1 MPTIPTYDGPQVRQ
15 AALEGGFQ
23 QNQDISSGRLGVA
36 KALQG
41 AGDALDKLDQQRA
54 TLQAQEAEVKI
65 RQAWYETDTRLR
77 KEFSGTKIGGY
88 QAAVDKWWN
97 EDAKTLGEGLD
108 GRAQMIASRS
118 LVAARD
124 IATRTTSNYAQA
136 ETARVEEV
144 GHAAAKNAVIQSALT
159 AVKDGDVQAAPM
171 AATDIRAKNARWG
184 ELRNLSA
191 DEVAYHNVK
200 DLTTLHSNVISQL
213 SETNPVAARA
223 YWDKLDKGKEFDAT
237 RVDEVDKLLKQAT
250 GQHNAQSFGDEVM
263 AKKMTLEDALAEA
276 RKRFDGK
283 DEEMALAEVKTRFTE
298 QEAIQSRQAKAVE
311 KQGWSILMEKGSM
324 SAIPP
329 SLMVTLR
336 EQAPE
341 AERQMRDW
349 LAAKARQAKADAE
362 GKSDPDEFG
371 RYYTYRVMAMEDPQK
386 FSKLNL
392 TQAQPYVSKQQLNHL
407 VELQGGIERSDAKA
421 MDLNT
426 QVKTAVSS
434 VKTAILAS
442 GLDMTPKEGS
452 AAATEYNNFMG
463 SVTMAISEAQRAAG
477 DKPLPP
483 EKLKAIGMDMLRVKY
498 EQGSGIFGAFRSTK
512 KGYQVVADPN
522 SANKNFVDTPYGE
535 IPEAIRNQLEA
546 DAPGPKTTGMYGTKR
561 IDKEAIERAYQRG
574 REQGRFK

>member
-1 MPTIPTYDGPQVRQ
+1 M
-15 AALEGGFQ
+15 
-23 QNQDISSGRLGVA
+23 
-36 KALQG
+36 
-41 AGDALDKLDQQRA
+41 
-54 TLQAQEAEVKI
+54 
-65 RQAWYETDTRLR
+65 
-77 KEFSGTKIGGY
+77 
-88 QAAVDKWWN
+88 
-97 EDAKTLGEGLD
+97 
-108 GRAQMIASRS
+108 
-118 LVAARD
+118 
-124 IATRTTSNYAQA
+124 
-136 ETARVEEV
+136 
-144 GHAAAKNAVIQSALT
+144 
-159 AVKDGDVQAAPM
+159 
-171 AATDIRAKNARWG
+171 
-184 ELRNLSA
+184 
-191 DEVAYHNVK
+191 
-200 DLTTLHSNVISQL
+200 
-213 SETNPVAARA
+213 
-223 YWDKLDKGKEFDAT
+223 
-237 RVDEVDKLLKQAT
+237 
-250 GQHNAQSFGDEVM
+250 
-263 AKKMTLEDALAEA
+263 
-276 RKRFDGK
+276 
-283 DEEMALAEVKTRFTE
+283 
-298 QEAIQSRQAKAVE
+298 IQSRQAKAVE
-311 KQGWSILMEKGSM
+311 KQPWSILMENGCM

-329 SLMVTLR
+329 ALMVTLR

-341 AERQMRDW
+341 AERHMRDW
-349 LAAKARQAKADAE
+349 LTALARQRKADAE

-512 KGYQVVADPN
+512 KGYQVMADPN